1 MKKKISFIFGT
12 RPEAIKLCPL
22 ILAMRDRPDIE
33 PHVCVTGQ
41 HRQMLDQVLEVFGI
55 APDVDLALMQPNQTL
70 GELTSRAIAAVDAYL
85 GEHKPGMILVQG
97 DTTTVFCAALCAF
110 YHKIPVGHVEAGLRT
125 WNKHSPFPEE
135 MNRVLATRLADLYF
149 APTSTSRDNLL
160 EEGVPADRIFVTGNT
175 VIDALFIALNKI
187 KTNPPDIPGLPQHLM
202 NGSSDKPLVLITGHR
217 RENFGGG
224 FENICHAIAELARR
238 FPDVHFVYP
247 VHLNPNVRE
256 PVARLLG
263 QIKNDPSTIHTP
275 QSAILNQQSAISN
288 VHLIDPLSYLPFVA
302 MMNRATLVLT
312 DSGGVQEEAPSLGK
326 PVLVMRDTTERPE
339 AVEMG
344 TVKLVGTD
352 AEAIIG
358 NVSIL
363 LTDRA
368 AYDAMANAVNPYGD
382 GQSVGRIIAI
392 CAQSLA
398 GAPPRC

>member
-22 ILAMRDRPDIE
+22 ILAMRDHPDLE

-55 APDVDLALMQPNQTL
+55 APDVDLALMRHNQTL
-70 GELTSRAIAAVDAYL
+70 GELTSRAIAAIDAYL

-135 MNRVLATRLADLYF
+135 MNRVLATRLADLHF
-149 APTSTSRDNLL
+149 APTNTSRDNLL
-160 EEGVPADRIFVTGNT
+160 KEGVPADRIFVTGNT
-175 VIDALFIALNKI
+175 VIDALFIALKKI
-187 KTNPPDIPGLPQHLM
+187 KANPPDIPGLPQHLM

-238 FPDVHFVYP
+238 FPDAHFVYP

-256 PVARLLG
+256 PVARILG

-275 QSAILNQQSAISN
+275 QSALRNPQSTTTN

-358 NVSIL
+358 NVSTL

-392 CAQSLA
+392 CAQNLA
-398 GAPPRC
+398 GK